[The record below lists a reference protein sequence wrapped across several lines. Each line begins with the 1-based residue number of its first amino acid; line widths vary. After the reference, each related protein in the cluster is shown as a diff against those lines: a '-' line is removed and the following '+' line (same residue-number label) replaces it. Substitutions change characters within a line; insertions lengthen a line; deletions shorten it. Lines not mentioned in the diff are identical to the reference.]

1 MAENSVSS
9 GGTSLP
15 QAAKM
20 WCPTC
25 HTDGYLVL
33 HAIEAARAHTVG
45 LIVEVSYSCTGC
57 GSVLSHFTRFS
68 EVAARLNTGTNL
80 EGLIFF
86 GDSYLHCGEPM
97 ARVPLEVR
105 RSLTANAVLGDD
117 LSQLLDVR
125 LGTKILRCV
134 SCGFRLELPA

>member
-1 MAENSVSS
+1 MAENSIPS

-15 QAAKM
+15 QGSRM

-25 HTDGYLVL
+25 RTDGYLVL
-33 HAIEAARAHTVG
+33 HAIETARAHTVG
-45 LIVEVSYSCTGC
+45 LVVEVSYSCTGC
-57 GSVLSHFTRFS
+57 GSILSHFTRFS

-80 EGLIFF
+80 EGLILF
-86 GDSYLHCGEPM
+86 GDSYLHCSEPM

-105 RSLTANAVLGDD
+105 RTLTASSIPGDD

-125 LGTKILRCV
+125 LRTQILRCV